1 MAVAETL
8 YRRPPTPV
16 SEPLPD
22 AVSLDDLPP
31 LAAPLLAWFRAGHR
45 PMPWRETKDPYAVW
59 ISEAMLQQ
67 TRVEQAEPYFRR
79 FVDAFPTAAAL
90 ADAPLDDVLKRWEG
104 LGYYARARNLHRA
117 AQQVR
122 DVHGGAVPSD
132 YDAFRALPGVGPYT
146 AAAVLSIAHD
156 APHAVLDGNV
166 VRVLTRLFAVAD
178 DAKRP
183 ATLRHLQRLAD
194 ALLPP
199 EASGDYNQAV
209 MELGATV
216 CTPRA
221 PRCAACPVATFCRAL
236 AEGQPTAYPVAAKKA
251 PVPHA
256 DVAVALLY
264 DADGRMLVQQRP
276 ADKMLG
282 GLWELPG
289 GKVEPGERP
298 EAAVVREVA
307 EELGVVAEAE
317 ALVARVGHAYS
328 HLRVTLHAYRC
339 RLVSGVP
346 TSDVPLR
353 WTTAADRAALAFPR
367 ATHKVFDALDA
378 AEAAPSLFG

>member
-1 MAVAETL
+1 MSE
-8 YRRPPTPV
+8 PTPAYL
-16 SEPLPD
+16 SSGE
-22 AVSLDDLPP
+22 LPP

-45 PMPWRETKDPYAVW
+45 PMPWRETKDPYAIW

-122 DVHGGAVPSD
+122 DTHGGAVPQG

-166 VRVLTRLFAVAD
+166 VRVLTRLFAIGD
-178 DAKRP
+178 DAKKP
-183 ATLRHLQRLAD
+183 STLRRLQALAD
-194 ALLPP
+194 ALLP
-199 EASGDYNQAV
+199 EYASGDYNQAV

-221 PRCAACPVATFCRAL
+221 PRCAACPVAPHCRAL

-251 PVPHA
+251 PTPHA

-276 ADKMLG
+276 TDKMLG

-289 GKVEPGERP
+289 GKVEVGERP
-298 EAAVVREVA
+298 EAAIVREVA

-317 ALVARVGHAYS
+317 ALVARVEHAYS
-328 HLRVTLHAYRC
+328 HLRVTLHAFRC
-339 RLVSGVP
+339 RLVSGTP
-346 TSDVPLR
+346 ASDLPLR
-353 WTTAADRAALAFPR
+353 WASADDRAALAFPR
-367 ATHKVFDALDA
+367 ATHKVFDALAA
-378 AEAAPSLFG
+378 AERAPSLFG